1 MHFEHNT
8 QAPYYE
14 NDNLSA
20 QHDDDDPVVTSK
32 DLPKLNTTKQLFIV
46 TEVQL
51 RTVVDYFIFVCFNF

>member
-1 MHFEHNT
+1 MSCHVHFEHNT

-20 QHDDDDPVVTSK
+20 QHDDDDPAVISK
-32 DLPKLNTTKQLFIV
+32 DPPKLNITKQLFIV

-51 RTVVDYFIFVCFNF
+51 KLL